1 VGSVLRPAIQYTID
15 VRHAI
20 SSELDS
26 LLDLTQRLIRAAL
39 GYEVDKLFAS
49 ARNTPAQGRGA
60 CATNLL
66 IPGTGR
72 VQLRNRPAG
81 AGDAPADGYHYFSS
95 ATCTVS
101 EPSTVRILARS
112 AWPLFA
118 ASTEPSTLART

>member
-1 VGSVLRPAIQYTID
+1 M
-15 VRHAI
+15 
-20 SSELDS
+20 
-26 LLDLTQRLIRAAL
+26 LDLTQRLIRAAL
-39 GYEVDKLFAS
+39 GYEGLDKLFAS
-49 ARNTPAQGRGA
+49 AGNTPAPGREA